1 MIEGSLELKY
11 VDSLKRGMSV
21 AFDGKGGPTSA
32 LQAAH
37 IPKWPIVTLGRNVQ
51 SEIVKKS
58 LVSSHRELAKAVKST
73 A

>member
-1 MIEGSLELKY
+1 
-11 VDSLKRGMSV
+11 MSV
-21 AFDGKGGPTSA
+21 GNDGQGGMASA
-32 LQAAH
+32 LDDAA
-37 IPKWPIVTLGRNVQ
+37 IPKWPCVTIGNNVQ